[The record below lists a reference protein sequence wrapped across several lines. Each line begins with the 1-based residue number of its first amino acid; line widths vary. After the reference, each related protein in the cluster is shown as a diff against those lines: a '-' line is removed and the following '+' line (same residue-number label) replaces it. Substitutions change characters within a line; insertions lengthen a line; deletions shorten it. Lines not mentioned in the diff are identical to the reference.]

1 MSVYKFNDY
10 ITSDIQDKKVVLD
23 LLPKNTQNRQI
34 KYNET
39 VDEIKKEYLMYQ
51 SSMSKFILYKFE
63 KLMPKE
69 TFINTSNEES
79 RIEFLDKII
88 TLGNPITSFFEKLE
102 LDTVLYDLVH
112 YYNFSITDIN
122 KNIKKIISKFKEAGI
137 DITEED
143 FKMNTY
149 EYIYMSYIF
158 KEMKNGNEEKQ
169 VGNHYEKIYWKCSK
183 VFEYLILNIRFL
195 IDKNKK
201 KFIKYADIKYRSM
214 LKESHLNSYNEVFFE
229 IRRNY
234 KQMNEMKK
242 ISEYEF
248 INGIIDGKIDAN
260 YYSKDNE
267 ERLRD
272 ISGFMIRKVGP
283 DSPLEYNKML
293 DKIRSLR
300 YNLEEY
306 SNYLEDAELLN
317 FFFKKYKDFAVPKV
331 QENDKKKGKTKDKK
345 KKEKFELPKID
356 YNILWKLKGNKFYD
370 TLEDLE
376 MHLTTA
382 DKDLYFKQNNE
393 LDKVYKQMNES
404 DAEYF
409 NHNVITNIKENT
421 TIAELFN
428 IICSYRYFT
437 RRTIKDVFDITSIEK
452 EQEANQKIDHIK
464 KMLYNPERKIIDSI
478 PVFVNA
484 NIPQILMNS
493 YRFEN
498 IDLFES
504 SFELGTLMSLMQK
517 IDKIL
522 LYYEVQNFTTT
533 IDEIKFIRRVTTLK
547 NSNKL

>member
-1 MSVYKFNDY
+1 MAVYKFNDY
-10 ITSDIQDKKVVLD
+10 ITSDIEDKKVVLD

-39 VDEIKKEYLMYQ
+39 VDEITNEYNMYK
-51 SSMSKFILYKFE
+51 SSMSRFILYKYE

-69 TFINTSNEES
+69 TFVNTSNEES
-79 RIEFLDKII
+79 RIAYLDKII

-102 LDTVLYDLVH
+102 LDILLYDLVH

-122 KNIKKIISKFKEAGI
+122 KNIKKIINKFNESGI
-137 DITEED
+137 TLSEND

-158 KEMKNGNEEKQ
+158 KELRNPNEEKTL
-169 VGNHYEKIYWKCSK
+169 GNHYEKIYWKCSK
-183 VFEYLILNIRFL
+183 VFEYLILNFRFL
-195 IDKNKK
+195 IEKNKK
-201 KFIKYADIKYRSM
+201 KFIKFADYKYRSM
-214 LKESHLNSYNEVFFE
+214 LKESHLSNYNEVFFE

-234 KQMNEMKK
+234 KAINEMNK
-242 ISEYEF
+242 ISEYNF
-248 INGIIDGKIDAN
+248 VQGIIEGKIDGN
-260 YYSKDNE
+260 YYAPDND

-272 ISGFMIRKVGP
+272 ISNLMIRKVTQE
-283 DSPLEYNKML
+283 SPLEYNKML

-317 FFFKKYKDFAVPKV
+317 FFFKKYKEFAIPKV
-331 QENDKKKGKTKDKK
+331 GETDKKKGKTKEK

-356 YNILWKLKGNKFYD
+356 YNILWKLNGNKFYD
-370 TLEDLE
+370 TLEALE

-393 LDKVYKQMNES
+393 LTKVYKQMNDS

-409 NHNVITNIKENT
+409 NHNVIINIKENT

-452 EQEANQKIDHIK
+452 EKEANQKIDHIK

-478 PVFVNA
+478 PIFVNV

-504 SFELGTLMSLMQK
+504 SFELGTLMSMMQK

-522 LYYEVQNFTTT
+522 LYYDIQDFKTTPE
-533 IDEIKFIRRVTTLK
+533 EIKFIRKVTTLK
-547 NSNKL
+547 NGNKL